1 MRHKIPNIVIIHIG
15 LESYV
20 SHVLKYYKIICVC
33 IIIIS
38 TLIGGEKRKKNKKRG
53 KERSCPLK
61 CLVYKKKNKRK

>member
-20 SHVLKYYKIICVC
+20 SHVLKYYKIMCVYYNH
-33 IIIIS
+33 
-38 TLIGGEKRKKNKKRG
+38 LYVDWGRKEKKNKKRG

-61 CLVYKKKNKRK
+61 CSVYKKKNKRK

>member
-20 SHVLKYYKIICVC
+20 SHVLKYYKIICMC

-38 TLIGGEKRKKNKKRG
+38 TLIGGEKRKKIKRG
-53 KERSCPLK
+53 ERKEVVL
-61 CLVYKKKNKRK
+61 